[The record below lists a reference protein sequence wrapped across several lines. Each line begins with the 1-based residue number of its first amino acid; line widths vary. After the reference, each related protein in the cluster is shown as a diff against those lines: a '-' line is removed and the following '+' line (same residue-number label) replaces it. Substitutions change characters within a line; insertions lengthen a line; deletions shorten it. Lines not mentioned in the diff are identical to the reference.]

1 MLLNSNTLLHK
12 RPFLSIG
19 WGLRRCQRLLSMAQ
33 HQYFVKKIKKQPC
46 LNVGSNAIALGGERG
61 ICKERQRRNSE
72 PAERHGLLP
81 ITTCNKL
88 AGTPKRRKQK
98 AAHLV
103 WTACVCD
110 QYGVA
115 CYGGERGI

>member
-1 MLLNSNTLLHK
+1 VCILFLCNTK
-12 RPFLSIG
+12 GYP
-19 WGLRRCQRLLSMAQ
+19 
-33 HQYFVKKIKKQPC
+33 KKIAFFVGKKQKKSKSFD
-46 LNVGSNAIALGGERG
+46 LDHGGERG

-81 ITTCNKL
+81 ITTFKNKQ
-88 AGTPKRRKQK
+88 GTPKRRKQK
-98 AAHLV
+98 AVHLV

-115 CYGGERGI
+115 CHGGASET